1 MSYLSI
7 KARNGETYQIKKLN
21 ALPKM
26 MQEVILDHAFER
38 TTGESYAYSAVL
50 GAFTSKS
57 TSAEFQVLPWPIK
70 RDFILEAIRLWKND
84 WVSQMTGEEPDLVY

>member
-26 MQEVILDHAFER
+26 MQGVVLDHAFDR
-38 TTGESYAYSAVL
+38 ITGESYAYSAVL
-50 GAFTSKS
+50 EAFTSKDIS
-57 TSAEFQVLPWPIK
+57 TKFQALPWPIK

-84 WVSQMTGEEPDLVY
+84 WMSQMSGEEPDLVY